1 MQSGQMNLLAELRKG
16 RNKSGVELLYSESV
30 HTGNSVTG
38 IEAVSVL
45 FAGLGESILVAV
57 SEVLKDSYSIGNGY
71 AFVFIGITDEYLIG
85 S

>member
-1 MQSGQMNLLAELRKG
+1 MQSGQMNLLAELGKG

-57 SEVLKDSYSIGNGY
+57 SEVLKDCNCVSNSYVTVEVN
-71 AFVFIGITDEYLIG
+71 ITVLHI
-85 S
+85 